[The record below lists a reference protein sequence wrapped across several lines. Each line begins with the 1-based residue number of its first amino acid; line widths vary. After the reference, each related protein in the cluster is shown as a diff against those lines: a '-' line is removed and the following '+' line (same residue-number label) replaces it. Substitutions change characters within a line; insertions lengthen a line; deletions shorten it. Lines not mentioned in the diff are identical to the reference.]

1 MEVILLVLME
11 TLVHQKNRIFAGVY
25 IIMVIDV
32 EAEQASLNVYDFSVD
47 YDTADKSDI
56 LNFYKYFR
64 MVKNKMK

>member
-1 MEVILLVLME
+1 
-11 TLVHQKNRIFAGVY
+11 
-25 IIMVIDV
+25 MVINV

-56 LNFYKYFR
+56 LDFYKYFR